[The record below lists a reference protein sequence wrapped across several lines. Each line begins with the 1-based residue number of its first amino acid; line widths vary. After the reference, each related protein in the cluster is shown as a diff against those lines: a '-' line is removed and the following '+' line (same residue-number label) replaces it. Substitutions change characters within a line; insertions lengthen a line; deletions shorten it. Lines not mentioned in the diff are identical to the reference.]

1 MTTHKLRIL
10 LGYIKDTKLFF
21 NTAALLRTVTVW
33 VYETTVEKVPVIT
46 WQSKKSY
53 RTEKKKTNKQTKNIR
68 QPNHSYRLGGNNWIE
83 YDITWSLYVSVE
95 TALLP
100 LP

>member
-1 MTTHKLRIL
+1 MYTTHKLRIL

-46 WQSKKSY
+46 
-53 RTEKKKTNKQTKNIR
+53 
-68 QPNHSYRLGGNNWIE
+68 
-83 YDITWSLYVSVE
+83 
-95 TALLP
+95 
-100 LP
+100 

>member
-53 RTEKKKTNKQTKNIR
+53 RTEKNKQTNKQRISVNQTI
-68 QPNHSYRLGGNNWIE
+68 HTDWE
-83 YDITWSLYVSVE
+83 AITE
-95 TALLP
+95 
-100 LP
+100 